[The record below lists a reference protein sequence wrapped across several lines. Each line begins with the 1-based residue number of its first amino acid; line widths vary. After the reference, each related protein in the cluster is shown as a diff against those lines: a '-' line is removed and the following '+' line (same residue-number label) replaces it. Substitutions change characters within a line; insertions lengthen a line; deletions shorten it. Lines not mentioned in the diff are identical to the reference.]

1 MAVHKK
7 IDYIKNINL
16 EDINLK
22 NTIANNFCIKIP
34 EKNKISFNKGCLI
47 IFEDPI
53 DNVLF
58 EKWKTIKIGLS
69 DFKNKLL
76 GQKKKKLDED
86 KKNNTEKNSSI
97 SNRKDIGI
105 IKKDNT
111 YSLYRVTN
119 GRLNLK
125 LNNNQMKSLNKLN
138 GLCGIKSNNKKE
150 DNNEKNKVKIH
161 NHNKKNDDENKIKSE
176 IKLNEEEEEK

>member
-1 MAVHKK
+1 M
-7 IDYIKNINL
+7 
-16 EDINLK
+16 
-22 NTIANNFCIKIP
+22 
-34 EKNKISFNKGCLI
+34 
-47 IFEDPI
+47 
-53 DNVLF
+53 
-58 EKWKTIKIGLS
+58 
-69 DFKNKLL
+69 
-76 GQKKKKLDED
+76 DED
-86 KKNNTEKNSSI
+86 KKSNTEKNSSI